1 MNPGHLAPVACLSF
15 LLTPSSVFI
24 NLCLLLPLFLST
36 VFLHFSVPLL
46 FFLGIHPFICL
57 FTPALH
63 LLKNYFAHLDGA
75 LLARYAISPC
85 AAVIKNRSAHQV
97 RIRRDFST
105 SLISSC
111 SPLHSHETVLARN
124 GYTIESEKLATKCSS
139 LIRFVFCPESLC
151 VSAYLYLS
159 AAVSVCQWVCVL
171 PADLFA
177 GCCLMSSCVFERLV
191 EVKLLSTPG
200 RRECTDERPLHHPNG
215 IHKPLNQ
222 HCCLGFV
229 WVKPRETQRARER
242 GKREH

>member
-75 LLARYAISPC
+75 LLGRYAISPC
-85 AAVIKNRSAHQV
+85 AAVIKNRSVHQV

-124 GYTIESEKLATKCSS
+124 GYTDWKWKVSNKMFQSYPFCFLPRVFVRKCV
-139 LIRFVFCPESLC
+139 FVFVSISECLSVSLC
-151 VSAYLYLS
+151 TACGPLRWVLS
-159 AAVSVCQWVCVL
+159 HVELCVWE
-171 PADLFA
+171 A
-177 GCCLMSSCVFERLV
+177 C
-191 EVKLLSTPG
+191 
-200 RRECTDERPLHHPNG
+200 
-215 IHKPLNQ
+215 
-222 HCCLGFV
+222 
-229 WVKPRETQRARER
+229 R
-242 GKREH
+242 GKAPVNAWPEGVYWWKASSSS

>member
-75 LLARYAISPC
+75 LLGRYAISPC

-124 GYTIESEKLATKCSS
+124 GYTIESKKLATKCSS
-139 LIRFVFCPESLC
+139 LIRVFVRKCVFVFVSSSECLSVSLC
-151 VSAYLYLS
+151 TACGPLRWVLS
-159 AAVSVCQWVCVL
+159 HVELCVWE
-171 PADLFA
+171 A
-177 GCCLMSSCVFERLV
+177 C
-191 EVKLLSTPG
+191 
-200 RRECTDERPLHHPNG
+200 
-215 IHKPLNQ
+215 
-222 HCCLGFV
+222 
-229 WVKPRETQRARER
+229 R
-242 GKREH
+242 GKAPVNAWPEGVYWWKASSSS